1 MTLTSYYAIV
11 AIVVALVVILRLWDK
26 AARRH
31 EATDPALSQYT
42 LGTRYNKGMDQPHD
56 QALAEVAHRR
66 AMATERQARKV
77 AARRTPTPAA
87 KPSKVTPIRKQKGA

>member
-1 MTLTSYYAIV
+1 MTLTSYYV
-11 AIVVALVVILRLWDK
+11 AIAVVVALVGLLRLWDK

-31 EATDPALSQYT
+31 ESTDPALSQYT

-66 AMATERQARKV
+66 AIATERQARKV

-87 KPSKVTPIRKQKGA
+87 KPSKVAPITKRRSA